1 MRPRMSIMP
10 VRLSTSILIQFDG
23 IGLTVFFT
31 FYTINV
37 MWLHAFLTLW
47 FEWSNLKSVV
57 LFCSENPRCIL
68 IPDVNRATTMCTVQ
82 LYILNGSTTKSI
94 LSQLSSQV
102 WPLWKVIMDHLSK
115 NHLNMLYYCHYWQGP
130 SAYWLLTLNHL
141 FSVTTPLPLHH
152 YLSFGL
158 TKG

>member
-1 MRPRMSIMP
+1 MHP
-10 VRLSTSILIQFDG
+10 DG
-23 IGLTVFFT
+23 FT

-115 NHLNMLYYCHYWQGP
+115 NHLNMLYYCHYLTGGICLLVVNTESFIFCDNNFALASLFILRFNQRIVQG
-130 SAYWLLTLNHL
+130 A
-141 FSVTTPLPLHH
+141 V
-152 YLSFGL
+152 G
-158 TKG
+158 